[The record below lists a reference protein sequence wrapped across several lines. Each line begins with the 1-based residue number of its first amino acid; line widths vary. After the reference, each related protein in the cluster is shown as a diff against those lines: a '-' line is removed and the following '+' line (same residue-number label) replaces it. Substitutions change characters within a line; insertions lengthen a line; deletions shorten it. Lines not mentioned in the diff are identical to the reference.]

1 MEDDTK
7 KTGLRTVKAIVIEIG
22 IIAVLVVAVIAIL
35 NYLRLIDVASIF
47 PKNPKSNT
55 LSKSV
60 PVEKGQ
66 EKSVSHGLAPEAKPN
81 YELVD
86 FATIAYN
93 PSLPK
98 LDVVTQSK
106 SLQYAAVI
114 TQIEGKISQISLD
127 SGIDNTSNLP
137 FEKRLV
143 IEVGKDGS
151 KIELL
156 YPKEAESKIRVLNQ
170 QNRPIK
176 FTDLAQGDEVFI
188 RTEVAIL
195 RKYPKNINDVIIT
208 KK

>member
-1 MEDDTK
+1 MHK
-7 KTGLRTVKAIVIEIG
+7 CNF
-22 IIAVLVVAVIAIL
+22 VIAIL

-47 PKNPKSNT
+47 PKNSTSNT
-55 LSKSV
+55 MSKSI

-81 YELVD
+81 YELAD

-98 LDVVTQSK
+98 LDVAIQSK
-106 SLQYAAVI
+106 AMQYAVVI

-127 SGIDNTSNLP
+127 SGIDNASNLP

-143 IEVGKDGS
+143 IDVGKEGA

-156 YPKEAESKIRVLNQ
+156 YPKEAENKIRVLNQ
-170 QNRPIK
+170 QNKPIK
-176 FTDLAQGDEVFI
+176 FTDLSQGDEVYI
-188 RTEVAIL
+188 RTEVAIA